1 MKRNSKRNFVILISL
16 LSIFLLNQ
24 HLYAVDYKLN
34 SPDTRIGLKVTI
46 DSSITYSVEFN
57 NNVLLSPSVISLTL
71 QNGIILGKDPKV
83 KEVSRRV
90 INEKI
95 YPVVPQ
101 KNKEIDNNCTELKIQ
116 FKSNFN
122 LIFRVYND
130 GIAYRFETTKKGEIR
145 ILEEEVTFNFTED
158 YYVYFPEEERFFSHN
173 ERTYI
178 YKQLSEIS
186 EDKLASLPALVV
198 AGEGP
203 KIGITESD
211 LQDYPGMWLKGT
223 GSTSLHGTF
232 PAVVLKVEQKN
243 DRNVPV
249 IERAEF
255 IAKTTGT
262 RKFPWRVLIIA
273 EKDGDLIESEMVF
286 KLAEPNQLKDY
297 SWIKPGKVA
306 WDWWTNNNIHG
317 VDFEAGIN
325 TETYKYFI
333 DFASKYGIEY
343 IILDGGWYKLGNL
356 LDVNPD
362 IDMDELVVYA
372 KERNVGIIL
381 WAMWKTLDDQLE
393 EALVRFENWGIQGI
407 KVDYMQRD
415 DQWMVNYYYKIARE
429 AAKRHLVVDFHGA
442 YKPAGLRRAYPNVLT
457 REGVKALEH
466 SKWSEDVDPEHDL
479 TIPFIRMFA
488 GPMDYTPGA
497 MVNAQKE
504 NFKPFYT
511 RPMSQGTRVHQM
523 AMYVVY
529 ESPLQMLADSPSN
542 YLKEKECFGFMAK
555 VPVVW
560 DKIIVLDAKVGD
572 FVLVARKKEDDWY
585 VAGMTD
591 WQPRVLNLDMSF
603 LDDGEYTAEIF
614 SDGLNAHRYA
624 SDYKKLVQKVSAKDK
639 LEIKMAPGGGWVAHI
654 IKIDNRP

>member
-1 MKRNSKRNFVILISL
+1 MKRNSKINFVILISL

-343 IILDGGWYKLGNL
+343 IILDGGWYIQGNL

-372 KERNVGIIL
+372 KKRNVGIIL
-381 WAMWKTLDDQLE
+381 WAFWKVLDDQLE

-407 KVDYMQRD
+407 KVDYTQRD

>member
-83 KEVSRRV
+83 KEVIRRV

-306 WDWWTNNNIHG
+306 WDWWTNNNIYG

-372 KERNVGIIL
+372 KKRNVGIIL
-381 WAMWKTLDDQLE
+381 WAFWKTLDDQLE

-407 KVDYMQRD
+407 KVDFMNRD

-504 NFKPFYT
+504 NFNPFYT

-560 DKIIVLDAKVGD
+560 DKIVVLDAKVGD

>member
-654 IKIDNRP
+654 IKIR